1 MIAFLLRAFVPAVL
15 ASFFLCA
22 AAAERNVPQ
31 TPSASARGFSW
42 EMKSDRL
49 AIAQAGKLVAEY
61 VFSDPKIL
69 RPYFQSVRAPSG
81 VQITRNNPPIEGDA
95 TDHATMHPGIWLGFG
110 DISGQDFWRNK
121 GRIEHVRF
129 VQPPEVRAGVLT
141 FATANRLLAQDGSSL
156 GRQESRFAVR
166 LSGEAAYLL
175 TWETELRG
183 DGRELVFGDQEEM
196 GLGVRVA
203 TPLTEK
209 AGGLV
214 VNSDGARGA
223 RAAWGKPA
231 AWAVYSRELDGR
243 IRGAAVFPAQS
254 NPTPT
259 WWHSRDYGVFVANGF
274 GQRVLPPAAGGKLV
288 IKPGELLR
296 LRYGILVFDTPASAP
311 PDFDAVNR
319 EFQTTNS
326 SRR

>member
-1 MIAFLLRAFVPAVL
+1 MEA
-15 ASFFLCA
+15 
-22 AAAERNVPQ
+22 
-31 TPSASARGFSW
+31 
-42 EMKSDRL
+42 DRL
-49 AIAQAGKLVAEY
+49 TIRREGRPVADY
-61 VFSDPKIL
+61 VFSDPRIL
-69 RPYFQSVRAPSG
+69 RPYFQNVRAPSG
-81 VQITRNNPPIEGDA
+81 VQLTRNNPLLEGDA

-110 DISGQDFWRNK
+110 DINGQDFWRNK

-156 GRQESRFAVR
+156 ARQESRFSLR
-166 LSGEAAYLL
+166 LSGDSAYLL
-175 TWETELRG
+175 TWETELLG
-183 DGRELVFGDQEEM
+183 DGRGLVFGDQEEM
-196 GLGVRVA
+196 GLGVRVG

-214 VNSDGARGA
+214 VTSDGAKGA

-231 AWAVYSRELDGR
+231 AWASYSREHDSR
-243 IRGAAVFPAQS
+243 IQGAAIFPAQS
-254 NPTPT
+254 NLIPT
-259 WWHSRDYGVFVANGF
+259 WWHSRDYGVIVANGF
-274 GQRVLPPAAGGKLV
+274 GERVLPPAAGGKLV
-288 IKPGELLR
+288 IQPGELLR
-296 LRYGILVFDTPASAP
+296 LRYGILLFDTPASAP